1 MTRRKRIAT
10 TASAVALFGI
20 VLLNE
25 AAAQGI
31 TIDQYRRPETEKD
44 LSFNKAYLTGIK
56 DGLTTY
62 NMSVEDKLFC
72 LTGDLPLVTF
82 EQANQVM
89 MAWARKKGP
98 DAGGTPVNLALLY
111 GLKERFPCRRSSQ

>member
-1 MTRRKRIAT
+1 
-10 TASAVALFGI
+10 

-56 DGLTTY
+56 DGLTAY

-98 DAGGTPVNLALLY
+98 DAGGTSVNVALLH
-111 GLKERFPCRRSSQ
+111 GLQERFPCRRSSQ

>member
-1 MTRRKRIAT
+1 MMNRRACVATIAST
-10 TASAVALFGI
+10 IALFGT

-31 TIDQYRRPETEKD
+31 TVDQYRHPDTEKD

-56 DGLTTY
+56 DGLTAY

-72 LTGDLPLVTF
+72 LTGDLPFVTF
-82 EQANQVM
+82 E
-89 MAWARKKGP
+89 
-98 DAGGTPVNLALLY
+98 
-111 GLKERFPCRRSSQ
+111 